1 MSSIEKNSKNN
12 IKITIYQIQ
21 LCRNISDYIPYNISI
36 KYNDS
41 KEYETEL
48 IEIQNKKFI
57 NKSYNFNLFTFSRK
71 QNHIITL
78 TAFKR
83 SLFVIKKTFSTLN
96 IPININNNKNR
107 QKQWFYMKDNNEEI
121 ILKILLSIEVDICLY
136 QNNSM
141 NHLNRTYRG
150 EISFDFINQKNI
162 NDSSFLNITTINTN
176 SIQSSNKSMIY
187 LDENNIRKN
196 KLQNNQL
203 ISILEN
209 ESDNVTITYSDDES
223 ERGEI
228 EDNDISIQKIN
239 NIISQRADKILEEQ
253 KNHDNKIEELK
264 KEDLSIIK
272 KSNILIKEN
281 DKLKYNMRIL
291 EKSKRNYET
300 KIINHNEKILNFE
313 KKLNRFNIEKELID
327 YNKEIF
333 NNINSILILNTNEI
347 TIPKK
352 NNIKYE
358 KKVKKQKTK
367 NSNISINIDIN
378 NELLT
383 KNSKKLKKEYLTS
396 KHLNSTNFTS
406 IYSNESIINKHHSP
420 SSNNIYENRTRSKNQ
435 IKSHSKNSLDI
446 NNIYSVYEIKAKS
459 SKKELMDLDNIKV
472 IRIKTSNSKSN
483 IIQSQKGGRK
493 TLRQTK
499 KRPSLNSLSKSNANT
514 FNLSKPKKYPSDKNN
529 INLIPNKIERNG
541 MNYINCSSSNI
552 ITNVGI
558 KNNISPNI
566 ITNVGIKNNISPSS
580 QRMKNV

>member
-209 ESDNVTITYSDDES
+209 ESDNVTITYSDDDKS
-223 ERGEI
+223 ENE
-228 EDNDISIQKIN
+228 ENDLSINKIN
-239 NIISQRADKILEEQ
+239 NIISQRADKILEDQ

-272 KSNILIKEN
+272 KSNILSKEN

-347 TIPKK
+347 SIPKK

-367 NSNISINIDIN
+367 NTNISINTDIN
-378 NELLT
+378 NELIT

-446 NNIYSVYEIKAKS
+446 NNIYSVYEIKSKT
-459 SKKELMDLDNIKV
+459 SKKELTDLDNIKV
-472 IRIKTSNSKSN
+472 IRIKTSNSKIN

-493 TLRQTK
+493 TLRHTK

-558 KNNISPNI
+558 KNNISP
-566 ITNVGIKNNISPSS
+566 SS
-580 QRMKNV
+580 QRMKKI

>member
-1 MSSIEKNSKNN
+1 MSSLEKNSKNN
-12 IKITIYQIQ
+12 IKITLYQIQ
-21 LCRNISDYIPYNISI
+21 LCRNFSDYIPYNISI
-36 KYNDS
+36 KYNNS

-57 NKSYNFNLFTFSRK
+57 NKSYIFNILNFSRK
-71 QNHIITL
+71 QNNIITL
-78 TAFKR
+78 TAFKK
-83 SLFVIKKTFSTLN
+83 SLFILKKTFSKLN
-96 IPININNNKNR
+96 IPINVNNNKNR

-121 ILKILLSIEVDICLY
+121 ILKILLSIEFDVILY

-239 NIISQRADKILEEQ
+239 NIISQRADKILEDQ

-272 KSNILIKEN
+272 KSNILSKEN

-347 TIPKK
+347 SIPKK

-367 NSNISINIDIN
+367 NTNISINTDIN

-446 NNIYSVYEIKAKS
+446 NNIYSVYEIKAKT

-493 TLRQTK
+493 TLRHTK

-558 KNNISPNI
+558 KNNISP
-566 ITNVGIKNNISPSS
+566 SS
-580 QRMKNV
+580 QRMKKI